1 MLTAYIL
8 HILRLLPQVWG
19 RLVNSAGQKF
29 QTSTIYIRN
38 ENATRCTAYSNTSGI
53 HVDTCFELSAKIDLS
68 FPFGVAVN
76 SLLSI
81 T

>member
-1 MLTAYIL
+1 MLTAYI
-8 HILRLLPQVWG
+8 HLRLLPQVWG

-53 HVDTCFELSAKIDLS
+53 YDNIHVLNYQRRLISPFLS
-68 FPFGVAVN
+68 V
-76 SLLSI
+76 
-81 T
+81 

>member
-1 MLTAYIL
+1 MLTAYI
-8 HILRLLPQVWG
+8 HLRLLPQVWG

-29 QTSTIYIRN
+29 QTSTISETKTPLVVRLTPTP
-38 ENATRCTAYSNTSGI
+38 AA
-53 HVDTCFELSAKIDLS
+53 CFELSAKIDLS